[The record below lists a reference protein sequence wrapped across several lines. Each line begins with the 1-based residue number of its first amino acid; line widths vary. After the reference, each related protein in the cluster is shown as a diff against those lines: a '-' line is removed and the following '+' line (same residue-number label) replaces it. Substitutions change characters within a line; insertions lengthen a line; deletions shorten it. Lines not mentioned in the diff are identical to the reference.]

1 MRYTPLSEQFY
12 KDTRAKLAKKLKPS
26 SLAVF
31 NSNDVQPTNAD
42 GHLKFRQN
50 NDLFY
55 LCGIDQEETILV
67 LFPEARNPKHRE
79 ILFLRK
85 TSELIEIWEGH
96 KFTKE
101 EGKALSGIE
110 TVYWTE
116 QFEAVFAQ
124 LAFEAEFIYLNSNE
138 HARNSNEVQT
148 RDARFT
154 IWCKEKYPLHTYQ
167 RSAPLLQ
174 DLRMIKTKEEID
186 QLKKAGAITE
196 KAYDRVLKMLAPE
209 VLEYEV
215 EAEITDTF
223 LKAGSRGHAYEP
235 IIASG
240 GSACV
245 LHYIDNDKA
254 CKDGELV
261 LMDFGAEYGNY
272 NADLTR
278 TVPVNGKFSPR
289 QKEVYNAVLEVYRV
303 AKAQLR
309 AGNTFEAYDKAVA
322 KAMEAQLIQLGLLKS
337 DEVAAQNPEQPLY
350 RKYFMHGVSHFLGL
364 DVHDVGHKHDPIAVG
379 MVLTIEPGI
388 YIREE
393 GIGVR
398 IENDIL
404 ITEEGNEELM
414 PNVATTVEEIETA
427 MGRV

>member
-1 MRYTPLSEQFY
+1 MRYTPLSDKFY
-12 KDTRAKLAKKLKPS
+12 KETRAKFAKKLKAK

-31 NSNDVQPTNAD
+31 NSNDIQPTNAD

-50 NDLFY
+50 NDLLY
-55 LCGIDQEETILV
+55 LCGIDQEETILL

-79 ILFLRK
+79 VLFLRK

-110 TVYWTE
+110 TIYWTD
-116 QFEAVFAQ
+116 QFETVFAQ
-124 LAFEAEFIYLNSNE
+124 LAFEAEYIYLNSNE
-138 HARNSNEVQT
+138 HARSSNEVQT
-148 RDARFT
+148 RDERFT
-154 IWCKEKYPLHTYQ
+154 IWCRGKYPLHTYQ

-174 DLRMIKTKEEID
+174 ELRMIKGEEEIK
-186 QLKKAGAITE
+186 QLKKAGSITE
-196 KAYDRVLKMLAPE
+196 KAYEKVLRILAPG

-215 EAEITDTF
+215 EAEITAEF
-223 LKAGSRGHAYEP
+223 LKSGSRGHAYEP

-240 GSACV
+240 ASACV

-278 TVPVNGKFSPR
+278 TVPVNGKFSLR
-289 QKEVYNAVLEVYRV
+289 QKEVYNAVLEVYNV
-303 AKAQLR
+303 AKSELR
-309 AGNTFEAYDKAVA
+309 AGNTFEAYEKAVA
-322 KAMEAQLIQLGLLKS
+322 KAMEAQLIQIGLLKS
-337 DEVAAQNPEQPLY
+337 DEVALQSPDQPLY

-364 DVHDVGHKHDPIAVG
+364 DVHDVGHKHEPIAVG

-393 GIGVR
+393 GIGIR

-404 ITEEGNEELM
+404 ITDEGNEELM
-414 PNVATTVEEIETA
+414 PNVATTVEEIEAA
-427 MGRV
+427 MGK